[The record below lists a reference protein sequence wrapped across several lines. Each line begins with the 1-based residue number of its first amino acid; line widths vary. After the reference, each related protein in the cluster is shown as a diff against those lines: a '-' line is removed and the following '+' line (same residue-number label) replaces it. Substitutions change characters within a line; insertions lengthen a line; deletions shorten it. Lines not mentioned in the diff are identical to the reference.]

1 MNGSRVWS
9 PAVPPS
15 VQRGKEVTKPGRPT
29 SRRRPCA
36 TCLSQS
42 RNRIPKA
49 RKIHICFTKKAAQ
62 AHPAGDVYDRGS
74 ALGAI
79 RQFPAYPRQPHV
91 AKVAVANEVSTASV
105 DLYLSYLPDSLFLAL
120 ARASSTLSV
129 KPFSRAFSTAL
140 SMASSTLPTRP
151 FSRAFSAVDPLIRPF
166 SWALSSVLSTRPLF
180 SCSAS
185 T

>member
-1 MNGSRVWS
+1 MDRGYGHR
-9 PAVPPS
+9 PS
-15 VQRGKEVTKPGRPT
+15 HLAFNSGKEVTKPGRPT
-29 SRRRPCA
+29 SRRWRLRRRLRPGGY
-36 TCLSQS
+36 SPRPGGYS
-42 RNRIPKA
+42 P
-49 RKIHICFTKKAAQ
+49 
-62 AHPAGDVYDRGS
+62 VS
-74 ALGAI
+74 
-79 RQFPAYPRQPHV
+79 AYPRQPHV

-120 ARASSTLSV
+120 ARASSTLSA
-129 KPFSRAFSTAL
+129 KPFSRVFSTAL